1 MPACWL
7 GAIEVTNI
15 MGAVA
20 ARLMGMVAWAGA
32 HTIYGILLALYRV
45 DRRVLKLSIAAFLA
59 LIVAL
64 AWIF

>member
-1 MPACWL
+1 
-7 GAIEVTNI
+7 

-59 LIVAL
+59 LVVAL
-64 AWIF
+64 IWVF